1 MHRHLF
7 ERIREHRAK
16 AWADSAHAFR
26 MKEGG
31 QAMAT
36 TTERVRDVVLPLLTE
51 RQLDLYDI
59 ELAGPVLKVVVDR
72 PAGESGG
79 LDLDVLAD
87 ATRAVSRAL
96 DEADPIAGH
105 YTLEVTSPGLERPL
119 RTPRHFVRAV
129 GEAVN
134 VKVTAAAAAE
144 TGERRV
150 AGVLATADDE
160 GITVRSDDPP
170 AERRVS
176 YADIERARTVFEW
189 GPAEKPGKRSNRRPA
204 ATADGAPPTDAT
216 TEHEKKDHRS

>member
-1 MHRHLF
+1 
-7 ERIREHRAK
+7 
-16 AWADSAHAFR
+16 
-26 MKEGG
+26 
-31 QAMAT
+31 MAT
-36 TTERVRDVVLPLLTE
+36 TTDRVRDVVLPLLTE
-51 RQLDLYDI
+51 REHELYDI

-72 PAGESGG
+72 PAGRTGG

-96 DEADPIAGH
+96 DDADPIAGH

-119 RTPRHFVRAV
+119 RTPRHFARAV
-129 GEAVN
+129 GEKVN

-150 AGVLATADDE
+150 AGVLATADDD

-170 AERRVS
+170 AERRVG

-189 GPAEKPGKRSNRRPA
+189 GPAEKPGKGSNRRPA
-204 ATADGAPPTDAT
+204 ATTDGDPLTDAT
-216 TEHEKKDHRS
+216 TEHEKRDHRP

>member
-1 MHRHLF
+1 MTT
-7 ERIREHRAK
+7 
-16 AWADSAHAFR
+16 
-26 MKEGG
+26 
-31 QAMAT
+31 AT
-36 TTERVRDVVLPLLTE
+36 DRVRDVVVPLLTE

-72 PAGESGG
+72 PAGRTGG

-96 DEADPIAGH
+96 DEADPIAGR

-119 RTPRHFVRAV
+119 RTPRHFARAV
-129 GEAVN
+129 GETVN
-134 VKVTAAAAAE
+134 VKVTAASAAE
-144 TGERRV
+144 TGERRI
-150 AGVLATADDE
+150 AGVLAAADDD

-170 AERRVS
+170 AERRVA

-204 ATADGAPPTDAT
+204 ATTDDGPTTDEGPLADAT
-216 TEHEKKDHRS
+216 TEHEKREHWS

>member
-1 MHRHLF
+1 
-7 ERIREHRAK
+7 
-16 AWADSAHAFR
+16 

-31 QAMAT
+31 PAMAT
-36 TTERVRDVVLPLLTE
+36 TTDRVRDVVLPLLTE

-72 PAGESGG
+72 PVGQAGG

-96 DEADPIAGH
+96 DEADPIAGR

-119 RTPRHFVRAV
+119 RTPRHFARAV
-129 GEAVN
+129 GETVN

-144 TGERRV
+144 SGERRV

-189 GPAEKPGKRSNRRPA
+189 GPAEKPGKRSSRRPA
-204 ATADGAPPTDAT
+204 ATAGGGPLTDVT